1 MNITEQE
8 QAAVTR
14 LQAIVAQFN
23 AAFHSWRGEF
33 GMQADFGWSYDTS
46 GRGDVAPKYM
56 EIAAIDRTI
65 YRRPPPNEDEFR
77 ARLQALSGT
86 EEGD

>member
-1 MNITEQE
+1 MSITEQE
-8 QAAVTR
+8 KAAVAR

-46 GRGDVAPKYM
+46 ERGDVAPKYM
-56 EIAAIDRTI
+56 EIAAIDRMI
-65 YRRPPPNEDEFR
+65 YRRPPPNEADFR
-77 ARLQALSGT
+77 ARLQELAD
-86 EEGD
+86 E